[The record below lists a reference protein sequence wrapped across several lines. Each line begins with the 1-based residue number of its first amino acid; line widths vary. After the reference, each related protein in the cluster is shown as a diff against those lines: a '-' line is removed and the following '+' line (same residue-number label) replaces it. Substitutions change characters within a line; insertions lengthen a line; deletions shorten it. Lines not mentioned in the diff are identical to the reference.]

1 MTDLIEVRWHGRGGQ
16 GAKTASQLLAGA
28 ALDEKMYIQA
38 FSEYGP
44 ERMGAP
50 MQSFT
55 RISKEPI
62 KIHCHVTNPEVVV
75 VLDPTLL
82 KTVDVTGG
90 LSQDGT
96 LLVNTDK
103 SPADV
108 RKELNL
114 KGRKIYT
121 VDATRIALDC
131 LGRAIPNTPMMGALI
146 KVTSLIEIQNLIKGL
161 KKKFSKKFKPEIVE
175 GNIKA
180 IEKAHEEV
188 KGE

>member
-1 MTDLIEVRWHGRGGQ
+1 MTDMIEVRWHGRGGQ
-16 GAKTASQLLAGA
+16 GAKTASQLLADA
-28 ALDEKMYIQA
+28 ALDEDMYIQA

-62 KIHCHVTNPEVVV
+62 TIHCHVTNPEVVV

-82 KTVDVTGG
+82 RTVDVAGG
-90 LSQDGT
+90 LSEDGT
-96 LLVNTDK
+96 LLVNTTK
-103 SPADV
+103 SPAEV

-114 KGRKIYT
+114 KGCKIYT
-121 VDATRIALDC
+121 VDATRIAMDC
-131 LGRAIPNTPMMGALI
+131 LGRPIPNTPMTGALI
-146 KVTSLIEIQNLIKGL
+146 KVTALIKVENLIKGL

-180 IEKAHEEV
+180 VEQAYEEV
-188 KGE
+188 KAE

>member
-108 RKELNL
+108 RKELSL
-114 KGRKIYT
+114 KGSKIYT
-121 VDATRIALDC
+121 VDATQIALDC
-131 LGRAIPNTPMMGALI
+131 LGRAIPNTPMMGALV
-146 KVTSLIEIQNLIKGL
+146 KVTSLIELQNLTKGL

-180 IEKAHEEV
+180 IEKAYEEV

>member
-1 MTDLIEVRWHGRGGQ
+1 MADLIEVRWHGRGGQ

-28 ALDEKMYIQA
+28 ALDENMYIQA

-55 RISKEPI
+55 RISKKPI
-62 KIHCHVTNPEVVV
+62 NIHCHVTNPEVVV

-82 KTVDVTGG
+82 GTVDIASGLPEGG
-90 LSQDGT
+90 T
-96 LLVNTDK
+96 ILVNTK
-103 SPADV
+103 HSPANI
-108 RKELNL
+108 RKKLNL
-114 KGRKIYT
+114 NGCKIYT

-131 LGRAIPNTPMMGALI
+131 IGKAIPNTPMTGALI
-146 KVTSLIEIQNLIKGL
+146 KVTSLIEIKNLIKGL
-161 KKKFSKKFKPEIVE
+161 KKKFGKKFKPEIVE

-180 IEKAHEEV
+180 VERAYEEV

>member
-1 MTDLIEVRWHGRGGQ
+1 MTDMIEVRWHGRGGQ
-16 GAKTASQLLAGA
+16 GAKTASQLLADA
-28 ALDEKMYIQA
+28 ALDEDMYIQA

-62 KIHCHVTNPEVVV
+62 TIHCHVTNPEVVV
-75 VLDPTLL
+75 VLDTTLL
-82 KTVDVTGG
+82 KTVDVAGG
-90 LSQDGT
+90 LSEDGT
-96 LLVNTDK
+96 LLVNTGK
-103 SPADV
+103 SPAEV
-108 RKELNL
+108 RKELSL
-114 KGRKIYT
+114 KGFKIYT

-131 LGRAIPNTPMMGALI
+131 LGRPIPNTPMTGALI
-146 KVTSLIEIQNLIKGL
+146 RVTSLIKVENLIKGL

-180 IEKAHEEV
+180 VKQAYEEV